1 MSSSEKFIKIPKIQI
16 FQVLYH
22 DVSYQS
28 NRRWLCLFS
37 KSNTITYLNIS
48 VTCHIGILRR
58 WKDIFSV
65 SDNPSF
71 SPGPWTLK
79 TVTLF
84 HKTYIS
90 LVTYV
95 REMKYQAQILG
106 SLQEVPAGKLKQE
119 EIPKNLPPGMKRTGY
134 CCFWLLFFDPVLTNY
149 QNFSKFVSSF
159 RENGWFFFYHQ
170 K

>member
-95 REMKYQAQILG
+95 REMKYQAQIWG
-106 SLQEVPAGKLKQE
+106 SLQKVPTGMLKSTRN
-119 EIPKNLPPGMKRTGY
+119 PKKISLRAENDLK
-134 CCFWLLFFDPVLTNY
+134 WLFLAFYAKKWLIFQKYLKEA
-149 QNFSKFVSSF
+149 QF
-159 RENGWFFFYHQ
+159 GW
-170 K
+170 